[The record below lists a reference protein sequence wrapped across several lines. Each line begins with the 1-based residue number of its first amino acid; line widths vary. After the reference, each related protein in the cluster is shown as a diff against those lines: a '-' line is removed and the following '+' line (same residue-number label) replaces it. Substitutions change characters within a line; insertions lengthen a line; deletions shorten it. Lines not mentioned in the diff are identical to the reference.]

1 MQELHSLAHAGMASV
16 KLSHVKQLV
25 VVFNPLDALSRSAR
39 ELLRVV
45 SADKLKE
52 LYPRCEVRPIVTFVG
67 ESDTRLLV
75 GQARDGNGPDCALR
89 ETRLLRQLQGDAS
102 HR

>member
-1 MQELHSLAHAGMASV
+1 MYLTHCRMASV

-52 LYPRCEVRPIVTFVG
+52 LYPRCEVCADRTPINA
-67 ESDTRLLV
+67 E
-75 GQARDGNGPDCALR
+75 
-89 ETRLLRQLQGDAS
+89 
-102 HR
+102 